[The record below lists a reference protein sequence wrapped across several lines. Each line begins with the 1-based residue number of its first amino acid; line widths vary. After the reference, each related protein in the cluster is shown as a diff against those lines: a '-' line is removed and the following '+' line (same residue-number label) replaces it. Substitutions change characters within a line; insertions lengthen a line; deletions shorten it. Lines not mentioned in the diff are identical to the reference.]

1 MRNLKRANQRPG
13 IFIKETFMHY
23 SSIFLR
29 SCVKHAGRLLPLAAV
44 LLLAACAATE
54 PTGETSKA
62 PAEMPKVDPKI
73 AASYE
78 AALSAMRS
86 GKTAQAE
93 KALQK
98 LTEQYPNYSGPQTN
112 LGILYFHQN
121 KLEEA
126 KSAFLASLEAN
137 PKNVVSLNHLGI
149 ISRGA
154 GEFKQAYTYYEKA
167 LQIDPDYAYAH
178 LNFGILLELYM
189 GKLPEALEHYQ
200 RYQELTKEED
210 VEVKKW
216 IVDLGR
222 RVKK

>member
-1 MRNLKRANQRPG
+1 MRYSFISCFRKKRVGYAAHLF
-13 IFIKETFMHY
+13 FIT
-23 SSIFLR
+23 
-29 SCVKHAGRLLPLAAV
+29 AV
-44 LLLAACAATE
+44 LLLAGCAVTTE
-54 PTGETSKA
+54 PARDVAT
-62 PAEMPKVDPKI
+62 PAKDELPKIDPKVT
-73 AASYE
+73 ASYE
-78 AALSAMRS
+78 AALSAMRA

-93 KALQK
+93 KALQQ
-98 LTEQYPNYSGPQTN
+98 LTTEYPNYSGPQAN
-112 LGILYFHQN
+112 LGILYFQQN
-121 KLEEA
+121 ELEKA
-126 KSAFLASLEAN
+126 KAAFQASLKIN

-154 GEFKQAYTYYEKA
+154 GEFEQARTYYEKA

-200 RYQELTKEED
+200 QYQKLTPEED

-222 RVKK
+222 RAKK

>member
-1 MRNLKRANQRPG
+1 MN
-13 IFIKETFMHY
+13 Y
-23 SSIFLR
+23 
-29 SCVKHAGRLLPLAAV
+29 VGRLLA
-44 LLLAACAATE
+44 LLVIALLSACAATG
-54 PTGETSKA
+54 PAVDASMA
-62 PAEMPKVDPKI
+62 PKEMPKIDPKV

-93 KALQK
+93 KAFQQ
-98 LTEQYPNYSGPQTN
+98 LTVQHPNYSGPQTN

-121 KLEEA
+121 KLEKA
-126 KSAFLASLEAN
+126 KQAFQASLKIN
-137 PKNVVSLNHLGI
+137 PQNVVSLNHLGI

-154 GEFKQAYTYYEKA
+154 GEFKQAHDYYEKA

-178 LNFGILLELYM
+178 LNFGILLDLYM
-189 GKLPEALEHYQ
+189 GKLPEALQHYQ

-216 IVDLGR
+216 IVDLDR
-222 RVKK
+222 RISRAKK